1 MAGELDLFGG
11 CLPFIIIGGIVLIF
25 IVVRVIYQYEKG
37 IMFRLGKYIG
47 TREPGLTLV
56 IPIIDDLRKVD
67 MRILTMDI
75 PKQSVMTK
83 DNVPVSVNGV
93 VYFRVL
99 KPEDA
104 IIKIQNYEY
113 AMSQYAQTALR
124 DVVGAMSLDDVLAE
138 RTAIGDKIRVVV
150 EEGTHDWGLDVTAI
164 KLQDVE
170 VPDDL
175 KRMMSRQASAE
186 REKRATIIKAEG
198 DKMASQNLADA
209 AKVMTSTPGGMQLRA
224 LQTIDGLGPSASNTV
239 IIPIPLELLDGFRDL
254 ADAFKTMKSYKD
266 AKAEYETP
274 AEPVAKPQ
282 KKKK

>member
-1 MAGELDLFGG
+1 MAALDIL
-11 CLPFIIIGGIVLIF
+11 GICGPVIF
-25 IVVRVIYQYEKG
+25 IGLIVMIPFVIRVIYQYEKG
-37 IMFRLGKYIG
+37 LMFRLGKFAG
-47 TREPGLTLV
+47 TREPGLTIV
-56 IPIIDDLRKVD
+56 IPIFEEMRKVD
-67 MRILTMDI
+67 MRILTLDI

-93 VYFRVL
+93 LYFKVV

-104 IIKIQNYEY
+104 VIKVQNYEY
-113 AMSQYAQTALR
+113 AMNMYAQTALR
-124 DVVGAMSLDDVLAE
+124 DVVGAMSLDDVLSE
-138 RTAIGDKIRVVV
+138 RTAIGNKIRDVVD
-150 EEGTHDWGLDVTAI
+150 EGTKEWGLDVTDI

-224 LQTIDGLGPSASNTV
+224 LQTIDGLGPTASNTV
-239 IIPIPLELLDGFRDL
+239 IIPLPLELLDGFKDL
-254 ADAFKTMKSYKD
+254 AASLRSMKDYKD
-266 AKAEYETP
+266 AK
-274 AEPVAKPQ
+274 KDD
-282 KKKK
+282 KK

>member
-1 MAGELDLFGG
+1 MGMANELDI
-11 CLPFIIIGGIVLIF
+11 CLPVVIVGGLILIP

-37 IMFRLGKYIG
+37 IMFRLGKYAG
-47 TREPGLTLV
+47 TREPGLTVV
-56 IPIIDDLRKVD
+56 IPIIEELRKVD
-67 MRILTMDI
+67 MRIMTLDI

-93 VYFRVL
+93 LYFKVI

-104 IIKIQNYEY
+104 VIKVQNYEY
-113 AMSQYAQTALR
+113 AMGQYAQTALR
-124 DVVGAMSLDDVLAE
+124 DVIGAMSLDEVLSE
-138 RTAIGDKIRVVV
+138 RTAIGEKIRDVVDN
-150 EEGTHDWGLDVTAI
+150 GTKDWGLDVTDI

-209 AKVMTSTPGGMQLRA
+209 AKVMTSTPGGMQLRV
-224 LQTIDGLGPSASNTV
+224 LQTLDGLGPTPSNTIV
-239 IIPIPLELLDGFRDL
+239 IPLPLELLDGFKEIASALRD
-254 ADAFKTMKSYKD
+254 MRE
-266 AKAEYETP
+266 AKGNLKLP
-274 AEPVAKPQ
+274 
-282 KKKK
+282 KKK